1 MSSQILNVPYL
12 SHAGRAANAKKRSD
26 CGACCVA
33 MLLGAMGRQVSAK
46 NVVAKSGRAG
56 EPLSPRGILRGA
68 QALGL
73 SLFEGKDFSLADLKH
88 FLDQG
93 QPPIALVKYGAIP
106 DRQERRLTGGH
117 YVLVVGYDDTTGEVF
132 IHDPHYP
139 RGSLEGCQRACSYRT
154 FLDAWA
160 KPSGFSLIVPSLAQ
174 PVALVVVP
182 VPEPQPLPAPVSF
195 GPPAGLG
202 DAWVIAP
209 AGLLFRSQPDVPPGP
224 GATGVFFGQHL
235 TLLSPES
242 APDDKGRVWQQVSTD
257 QGAVGWAPASVGGER
272 YLATAQPAEPYTVQ
286 VLDTQPVHNAGGLSV
301 RESRDIESSRLEKV
315 QIGDALVVY
324 YRVTEADGTP
334 WLWVK
339 SPGRNYGWVR
349 EKADGV
355 TLVGVATLA
364 ATPPQDKPAV
374 SAPSTADGFLLSL
387 PQVRQSSLAPATPLT
402 VPPGGSTAAAKTA
415 AIWNRFGGLLEPL
428 ASMLSIDPAVAVA
441 VVATES
447 GGRGMGDDGR
457 MIIRFEAHVFWSYG
471 GKNNP
476 DAFNALFKF
485 DANKVWL
492 GHQCRPNPN
501 APWQSFHDQLQAG
514 EWSAFGVAQG
524 LDDRAAKL
532 SISMGLPQIMGFN
545 FAAIGYN
552 SVEEMFDAFSAD
564 ERIQLSGFFD
574 FVRGKRAASPRMA
587 ALQSKDFSSFAAQ
600 YNGGGQVE
608 LYSGRIQSYCDA
620 FHTLI

>member
-1 MSSQILNVPYL
+1 
-12 SHAGRAANAKKRSD
+12 
-26 CGACCVA
+26 
-33 MLLGAMGRQVSAK
+33 
-46 NVVAKSGRAG
+46 
-56 EPLSPRGILRGA
+56 
-68 QALGL
+68 
-73 SLFEGKDFSLADLKH
+73 
-88 FLDQG
+88 
-93 QPPIALVKYGAIP
+93 
-106 DRQERRLTGGH
+106 
-117 YVLVVGYDDTTGEVF
+117 
-132 IHDPHYP
+132 
-139 RGSLEGCQRACSYRT
+139 
-154 FLDAWA
+154 
-160 KPSGFSLIVPSLAQ
+160 
-174 PVALVVVP
+174 
-182 VPEPQPLPAPVSF
+182 
-195 GPPAGLG
+195 
-202 DAWVIAP
+202 
-209 AGLLFRSQPDVPPGP
+209 
-224 GATGVFFGQHL
+224 
-235 TLLSPES
+235 
-242 APDDKGRVWQQVSTD
+242 
-257 QGAVGWAPASVGGER
+257 
-272 YLATAQPAEPYTVQ
+272 
-286 VLDTQPVHNAGGLSV
+286 
-301 RESRDIESSRLEKV
+301 
-315 QIGDALVVY
+315 
-324 YRVTEADGTP
+324 
-334 WLWVK
+334 
-339 SPGRNYGWVR
+339 
-349 EKADGV
+349 
-355 TLVGVATLA
+355 
-364 ATPPQDKPAV
+364 
-374 SAPSTADGFLLSL
+374 
-387 PQVRQSSLAPATPLT
+387 LT

-457 MIIRFEAHVFWSYG
+457 MIIRFEAHVFWSYW

-476 DAFNALFKF
+476 DAFNALFRF

-620 FHTLI
+620 FHTLV

>member
-1 MSSQILNVPYL
+1 LNVPYL
-12 SHAGRAANAKKRSD
+12 SQYAASAKKRSD

-33 MLLGAMGRQVSAK
+33 MLLGAIGRQVSAK
-46 NVVAKSGRAG
+46 NVVAKSGRVG
-56 EPLSPRGILRGA
+56 EPLSPRGIVRGA

-73 SLFEGKDFSLADLKH
+73 SLFEGQGFSLADLKH
-88 FLDQG
+88 FLDNG

-117 YVLVVGYDDTTGEVF
+117 YVLVVGYDDTTSEVF
-132 IHDPHYP
+132 VHDPHYP
-139 RGSLEGCQRACSYRT
+139 RGSSEGCQRAYAYGT

-160 KPSGFSLIVPSLAQ
+160 EPSGSSLIVPSLVQ
-174 PVALVVVP
+174 PVALMVTP

-195 GPPAGLG
+195 EPPAGLG

-209 AGLLFRSQPDVPPGP
+209 AGLLLRSQPDVPPGP

-235 TLLSPES
+235 TQLGPES
-242 APDDKGRVWQQVSTD
+242 APDDKGRTWQQVSTD
-257 QGAVGWAPASVGGER
+257 QGTVGWALVGADGDR
-272 YLATAQPAEPYTVQ
+272 YLTTTQPAEPYTVE
-286 VLDTQPVHNAGGLSV
+286 VLDTQPVRDAGGLSV
-301 RESRDIESSRLEKV
+301 RESRDVESLRLEGV
-315 QIGDALVVY
+315 QIGDSLVVY

-339 SPGRNYGWVR
+339 SPGGNYGWVR

-355 TLVGVATLA
+355 TLVGVPTLA
-364 ATPPQDKPAV
+364 ATQLQDKPIV
-374 SAPSTADGFLLSL
+374 SAPLTADGFLLSL

-402 VPPGGSTAAAKTA
+402 VPHGASPAAVKAG
-415 AIWNRFGGLLEPL
+415 AIWNRFGGLLESL
-428 ASMLSIDPAVAVA
+428 ASMLGIDPAVAVA

-447 GGRGMGDDGR
+447 GGRGMGEDGR
-457 MIIRFEAHVFWSYG
+457 MIIRFENHVFWSYW

-476 DAFNALFKF
+476 DAFNALFQF

-501 APWQSFHDQLQAG
+501 SPWQSFHDQLQAG

-524 LDDRAAKL
+524 LDDHAAKL

-545 FAAIGYN
+545 FTSIGYN
-552 SVEEMFDAFSAD
+552 SVEEMYDAFSVD
-564 ERIQLSGFFD
+564 ERVQLSGFFD
-574 FVRGKRAASPRMA
+574 FVRGKRATSPRVA
-587 ALQSKDFSSFAAQ
+587 ALQAKDFGSFAAQ
-600 YNGGGQVE
+600 YNGAGQVE
-608 LYSGRIQSYCDA
+608 LYSGRIQSYYDA
-620 FHTLI
+620 FHTLG